1 MSPGASIRCCAATRS
16 LSEQSGKIKGQGG
29 SASLVENDPPE
40 TFAIRSAMTHKVGS
54 FRCRPHLGEAMRRAG
69 TIERPTRR
77 RWPRSASTAV
87 SDERSRFRLQGGPA
101 PAYTARR
108 PVEPLGFSRETPA
121 VRASRHSRSGGSR
134 VRRETG
140 GAGGRQF
147 GLPERRAAGQSGQRR
162 RDDGPDADGAGLRS
176 RRGRCTDG
184 SR

>member
-87 SDERSRFRLQGGPA
+87 SDAAFGFKAVPHRRTLPGVQSSRW
-101 PAYTARR
+101 
-108 PVEPLGFSRETPA
+108 
-121 VRASRHSRSGGSR
+121 GSR
-134 VRRETG
+134 VKRLLFVLLVTAVLADPASAEKRVALVVG
-140 GAGGRQF
+140 NSAYRSVAR
-147 GLPERRAAGQSGQRR
+147 LDNPDNDAALMA
-162 RDDGPDADGAGLRS
+162 DAEGAGLRS
-176 RRGRCTDG
+176 RRGRCTDR